1 MSRDDSLESPGTF
14 ATATPSERN
23 GESMKAET
31 PAKACNP
38 VPLEKILTSAVVL
51 NWDALAPGSTT
62 GIVKVEYHIGMD
74 GAVESLKLWASA
86 REYWSLVCDYS
97 THLGWS
103 DGPRFSNGY
112 HSHRLGRLLQSIMLN
127 QNLFRHD
134 CSSNSNATLEVGTPT
149 AEGIASAT
157 IQLSEAFPPPLP
169 RRESASS
176 RSAAAV
182 EATTEQAPPAV

>member
-1 MSRDDSLESPGTF
+1 
-14 ATATPSERN
+14 
-23 GESMKAET
+23 MKDET
-31 PAKACNP
+31 PAKVCNP
-38 VPLEKILTSAVVL
+38 VPLDNILTCAVVL

-97 THLGWS
+97 TNLGWS

-112 HSHRLGRLLQSIMLN
+112 HSHRLGRLLQAIMLN

-134 CSSNSNATLEVGTPT
+134 GSSNTNGKLEIGTPT
-149 AEGIASAT
+149 AEEITSAT
-157 IQLSEAFPPPLP
+157 LLLSEAFPPPVP
-169 RRESASS
+169 RASAAT
-176 RSAAAV
+176 RNAAAV
-182 EATTEQAPPAV
+182 AVEVTPVQAPAV

>member
-1 MSRDDSLESPGTF
+1 
-14 ATATPSERN
+14 
-23 GESMKAET
+23 MKAET
-31 PAKACNP
+31 PAKVCNP

-112 HSHRLGRLLQSIMLN
+112 HSHRLGRLLQAIMLN

-134 CSSNSNATLEVGTPT
+134 CGSNTNATLEIGAPG
-149 AEGIASAT
+149 AEQITSAT
-157 IQLSEAFPPPLP
+157 LQLSEAFPPPLP
-169 RRESASS
+169 RTTAATRN
-176 RSAAAV
+176 AAAV
-182 EATTEQAPPAV
+182 EVRTEQAPAV